1 MEKAIPRIIEVMVE
15 IPTGSRNKYE
25 YDKER
30 QVFRLDRVLFSSV
43 QYPTD
48 YGYIPGT
55 LSDDGDP
62 LDALV
67 IMESPTFPGCL
78 VRARPVGVLDM
89 TDEKGHDEKILAVPL
104 DDPRFN
110 HIAKLADLG
119 PHWLREIENFFATYK
134 TLEDK
139 WTELNGWEDEGRAWQ
154 IIEESVER
162 YNLGSQHV

>member
-1 MEKAIPRIIEVMVE
+1 MEKEIPKSIEVMVE

-25 YDKER
+25 YDKAR
-30 QVFRLDRVLFSSV
+30 HHFKLDRVLFSSV

-55 LSDDGDP
+55 LSEDGDP

-78 VRARPVGVLDM
+78 LLARPVGVLDM

-104 DDPRFN
+104 NDPRFS
-110 HIAKLADLG
+110 HIEKLADLG

-139 WTELNGWEDEGRAWQ
+139 WTELKGWEDEVRAWQ

-162 YNLGSQHV
+162 YKLAAHQG